1 MFFSP
6 CGKRIAS
13 GSRDNTVRVWDAATR
28 AAIGS
33 PLGQCPKSTDSRTF
47 RTVFF
52 KRRGFVMSEQ
62 RRGGIR
68 T

>member
-33 PLGQCPKSTDSRTF
+33 PLGQQPVYVYLCMCMC
-47 RTVFF
+47 VFSICV
-52 KRRGFVMSEQ
+52 FVYA
-62 RRGGIR
+62 
-68 T
+68 